1 MVMHECVYPKQVE
14 RMLNVMTL
22 VPPYGWGLLLA
33 EVEKRIGPDDLERII
48 ERVYHET
55 EHRKIE
61 DLKRALAV
69 IKREE
74 NNWKEHKRKTKKTA
88 ATQ

>member
-1 MVMHECVYPKQVE
+1 MDDGVYPEQIQ

-33 EVEKRIGPDDLERII
+33 EVEKKIGNNALQIII
-48 ERVYHET
+48 ERVYQET
-55 EHRKIE
+55 ERRKIE

-69 IKREE
+69 IKRGQS
-74 NNWKEHKRKTKKTA
+74 NWQERERNR
-88 ATQ
+88 

>member
-1 MVMHECVYPKQVE
+1 MAMHECVYPKQVE

-22 VPPYGWGLLLA
+22 VPPYGWGMLLA
-33 EVEKRIGPDDLERII
+33 EVEKRIGTDDLERII

-55 EHRKIE
+55 EYRKIE

-74 NNWKEHKRKTKKTA
+74 NNWKEHKRKTKQTA
-88 ATQ
+88 ATH

>member
-33 EVEKRIGPDDLERII
+33 EVEKRIGTDDLERII

-55 EHRKIE
+55 EYRKIE

>member
-1 MVMHECVYPKQVE
+1 MDDRVDPIYPKQIE

-33 EVEKRIGPDDLERII
+33 EVEKKIGPDALRIII

-55 EHRKIE
+55 ERRKIK
-61 DLKRALAV
+61 DLKRALTV
-69 IKREE
+69 IKRDE
-74 NNWKEHKRKTKKTA
+74 NT
-88 ATQ
+88 